1 MTELKHSIQ
10 PNQQYITEVKSE
22 LGIALARK
30 RCFWHLLKLGS
41 SRVLQLLSPLSAYF
55 LGCTTLATRATREFA
70 GKASP
75 THSMSSP

>member
-41 SRVLQLLSPLSAYF
+41 SRVLQLLSPLSASF
-55 LGCTTLATRATREFA
+55 
-70 GKASP
+70 
-75 THSMSSP
+75 SSFMHAHLMIDAEA